1 GRLGARK
8 GRLFAAAC
16 VRRVWH
22 LLADE
27 RSRRMVEVVERV
39 ADGQDGEGQLE
50 AARTAARA
58 AFAAADAAWHAAAE
72 SAGSA
77 AATAAIAA
85 CYADDP
91 ATAPLYAAQAA
102 AGDDE
107 ARAAERAAQAH
118 LLREVLGPAPFRPV
132 AVARSWLAWKAGLV
146 VRLARW
152 VYEGRR
158 FGELPGLA
166 YALEQAGCLDEDL
179 LRHCRMPGEHARGC
193 WVLDRLLGR
202 G

>member
-1 GRLGARK
+1 
-8 GRLFAAAC
+8 
-16 VRRVWH
+16 VRRVWR

-27 RSRRMVEVVERV
+27 RSRRVVEVVERL
-39 ADGQDGEGQLE
+39 ADGLADEGQLE
-50 AARTAARA
+50 AARAAARA
-58 AFAAADAAWHAAAE
+58 AFAAADAARYATAA

-77 AATAAIAA
+77 PATAAIAA

-91 ATAPLYAAQAA
+91 ATAPFYAAHA

-107 ARAAERAAQAH
+107 ARAAERAAQAG
-118 LLREVLGPAPFRPV
+118 LLREVVGPVPLRSV
-132 AVARSWLAWKAGLV
+132 AVAPSWLAWKGGLV

-166 YALEQAGCLDEDL
+166 FALEQAGCLDEDI
-179 LRHCRMPGEHARGC
+179 LRHCRLPGEHARGC
-193 WVLDRLLGR
+193 WVLDRLLGKK
-202 G
+202 

>member
-1 GRLGARK
+1 
-8 GRLFAAAC
+8 
-16 VRRVWH
+16 
-22 LLADE
+22 
-27 RSRRMVEVVERV
+27 
-39 ADGQDGEGQLE
+39 LE

-58 AFAAADAAWHAAAE
+58 AFVAADAAWHATSEA
-72 SAGSA
+72 AGSA

-91 ATAPLYAAQAA
+91 ATAPLYAAHAA
-102 AGDDE
+102 AGDGE

-118 LLREVLGPAPFRPV
+118 LLREVLGPAPLRPV
-132 AVARSWLAWKAGLV
+132 AVARSWLAWQGGLV

-166 YALEQAGCLDEDL
+166 FALEQAGCLDEDL
-179 LRHCRMPGEHARGC
+179 LRHCRLPGEHARGY

-202 G
+202 S